1 MLSKLSKKTAVLM
14 IMVIILELFVCV
26 PVSSQSENVSDS
38 DKYSVSEIIVKYKN
52 TNSKLLKSTLKNSSQ
67 YIVKKTI
74 DSSNIEIIDVLSTD
88 KMSAA
93 KRSKCRICSS
103 K

>member
-26 PVSSQSENVSDS
+26 PVSSQSENVADS

-52 TNSKLLKSTLKNSSQ
+52 TNTKLLKSTLKNSSQ

-93 KRSKCRICSS
+93 IEL
-103 K
+103 